1 MAEDSLSKTIRIEPD
16 WNVKFFNSFFE
27 CIWIIIRI
35 EPDWNVKTTNPV
47 DFAFDYQH
55 TAQLFHRKTF
65 YSH

>member
-1 MAEDSLSKTIRIEPD
+1 MEKNDEARK
-16 WNVKFFNSFFE
+16 
-27 CIWIIIRI
+27 IRI